1 MITAAGSLHNSQTE
15 AHMMMDFVELLQHL
29 SFAQATI
36 IIPFGL
42 GLIVFLL
49 PWLRN
54 AVGIKVSADTGDGC
68 SEGFSAIALFFVFLA
83 ATSLTTL
90 QGYQKDGAKAVE
102 TELAHITNLDRDL
115 VRVGGDVAVKA
126 RLALQKYVRL
136 IITDEWPRLAVGE
149 SAETVDRALGEVA
162 SAINHM
168 EEIGHVDARVVE
180 GAVER
185 LERMSDSREER
196 IETSNEHLPEIY
208 WMIIFGF
215 LGMLLLISAFTQAT
229 LAKRVGLCGKMVAL
243 SFTLVLIVQTDGVFV
258 GDISIKPKGYEKV
271 LAKMKIRTID
281 SN

>member
-1 MITAAGSLHNSQTE
+1 
-15 AHMMMDFVELLQHL
+15 MMDFVVLLQHL

-36 IIPFGL
+36 MIPLVL

-49 PWLRN
+49 PLLRS
-54 AVGIKVSADTGDGC
+54 ALGVKVSSDTSDGC

-102 TELAHITNLDRDL
+102 AELAHITNLDRDL
-115 VRVGGDVAVKA
+115 VRVGGDAAVKA
-126 RLALQKYVRL
+126 RLALQRYVRL
-136 IITDEWPRLAVGE
+136 IITDEWPRLAVGQ
-149 SAETVDRALGEVA
+149 SAETVDKALGEVA

-168 EEIGHVDARVVE
+168 EDIGHVEARFVE
-180 GAVER
+180 GAIDR

-196 IETSNEHLPEIY
+196 IEVSNEHLPEIY

-215 LGMLLLISAFTQAT
+215 LGMLLLISSFTQAT
-229 LAKRVGLCGKMVAL
+229 VAKRVGLCGKMVAL
-243 SFTLVLIVQTDGVFV
+243 SFTLVLIVQTDGVFS
-258 GDISIKPKGYEKV
+258 GDISITTKGYEKV